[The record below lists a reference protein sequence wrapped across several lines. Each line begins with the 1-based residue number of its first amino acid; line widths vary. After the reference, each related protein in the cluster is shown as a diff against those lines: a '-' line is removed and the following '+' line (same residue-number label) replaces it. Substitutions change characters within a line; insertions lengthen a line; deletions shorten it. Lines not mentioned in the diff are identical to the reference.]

1 MVQDTVRNPILNSNT
16 FFKKGKTVVLALLSL
31 LFLTVILPA
40 CSGVEQGKEGDLPID
55 YNQYAQGNGFFCCTD
70 TAFLF
75 YEPQK
80 PIQFVDSNLTQ
91 PPEVMCAKPNCRHNS
106 ADCSG
111 YIDATGLFAYDNQ
124 LYYVAKGADSKV
136 GLYQMDFGG
145 GNRKELFSI
154 NEINE
159 LQSYGFTYRVASGYF
174 LLDLQK
180 EDAFEAVDTLYL
192 YPLKEKETVPVA
204 IYEEVSGE
212 ELVRFW
218 IRDDWVLYTIAR
230 DSAAEQQ
237 VLYGYQIST
246 QQTTLLCDDWRF
258 KNELTLRGDQL
269 YFFKE
274 TGALCVLDLVS
285 MEEKEFP
292 NQLEPIGENYNAIY
306 DDAFFYLTSGDNTN
320 SFGQAGVFIYT
331 YQGELLQFIPFEGNE
346 ILVYCISGPDV
357 TLFYDVM
364 SGENAPVYYL
374 EKADIAKGQAK
385 FLDVGKS

>member
-1 MVQDTVRNPILNSNT
+1 M
-16 FFKKGKTVVLALLSL
+16 ALLSL
-31 LFLTVILPA
+31 LILAVILPA
-40 CSGVEQGKEGDLPID
+40 CSVEQGNEGEISID
-55 YNQYAQGNGFFCCTD
+55 YNQYAQGNGFFSCTD

-75 YEPQK
+75 YEPRQ

-106 ADCSG
+106 ADCSA
-111 YIDATGLFAYDNQ
+111 YIDTTGLFAYDNQ

-154 NEINE
+154 SEINE
-159 LQSYGFTYRVASGYF
+159 LQSYGFTYRIASGYF

-180 EDAFEAVDTLYL
+180 EDAFEAIDTLYL
-192 YPLKEKETVPVA
+192 YPLQEKETVPVT
-204 IYEEVSGE
+204 IYEEENGE

-230 DSAAEQQ
+230 DSASEQQ
-237 VLYGYQIST
+237 LLYGYQIST
-246 QQTTLLCDDWRF
+246 QQTTLLWDDWHFR
-258 KNELTLRGDQL
+258 NELTLCGDQL

-274 TGALCVLDLVS
+274 TGTLCVLDLTS
-285 MEEKEFP
+285 MEAEEFS

-306 DDAFFYLTSGDNTN
+306 DDAYFYLTSGDSTN
-320 SFGQAGVFIYT
+320 SFGQAGLFIYT
-331 YQGELLQFIPFEGNE
+331 YQGELLQFIPFEENQ
-346 ILVYCISGPDV
+346 ILAYCISGPNV

-364 SGENAPVYYL
+364 SGENTPVYYL
-374 EKADIAKGQAK
+374 EKADIAEGQAE

>member
-1 MVQDTVRNPILNSNT
+1 MRNPILNPNAI
-16 FFKKGKTVVLALLSL
+16 FKKAREVVLALLSL

-40 CSGVEQGKEGDLPID
+40 CSVEQGNEGELSID
-55 YNQYAQGNGFFCCTD
+55 YNQYTQGNGFFSCTD

-75 YEPQK
+75 YEPQQ

-106 ADCSG
+106 ADCSA
-111 YIDATGLFAYDNQ
+111 YIDTTGLFAYDNQ

-145 GNRKELFSI
+145 GNRKELFAI

-159 LQSYGFTYRVASGYF
+159 LQSYGFTYRIASGYF

-180 EDAFEAVDTLYL
+180 ENVFEAVDTLYL
-192 YPLKEKETVPVA
+192 YPLKEKENAPVI

-218 IRDDWVLYTIAR
+218 IWDDWVLYTIAR

-237 VLYGYQIST
+237 DLYGYRIST
-246 QQTTLLCDDWRF
+246 QQTTLLSDDWRF
-258 KNELTLRGDQL
+258 RNELTLCGDQL

-274 TGALCVLDLVS
+274 IGTLCVLDLTS
-285 MEEKEFP
+285 MEEEEFP
-292 NQLEPIGENYNAIY
+292 NRLEPIGENYNAIY
-306 DDAFFYLTSGDNTN
+306 DDAYFYLTSGDSTN

-331 YQGELLQFIPFEGNE
+331 YQGELLQFIPFEGNQ
-346 ILVYCISGPDV
+346 ILAYCISGPDV

-364 SGENAPVYYL
+364 SGENIPVYYL
-374 EKADIAKGQAK
+374 KKADIAEGQAE

>member
-1 MVQDTVRNPILNSNT
+1 MRNPIRNLNAI
-16 FFKKGKTVVLALLSL
+16 FQEGRKVVLALLSL

-40 CSGVEQGKEGDLPID
+40 CSVEQGNEGELSID
-55 YNQYAQGNGFFCCTD
+55 YNQYAQGNGFFSCTD

-75 YEPQK
+75 YEPQQ

-91 PPEVMCAKPNCRHNS
+91 PPEVMCAKPNCQHNS
-106 ADCSG
+106 ADCSA
-111 YIDATGLFAYDNQ
+111 YIDTTGLFAYDNR

-154 NEINE
+154 SEINE
-159 LQSYGFTYRVASGYF
+159 LQSYGFTYRIASGYF

-180 EDAFEAVDTLYL
+180 ENAFEAVDTLYL
-192 YPLKEKETVPVA
+192 YPLKEKETAPLT
-204 IYEEVSGE
+204 IYEEENGE
-212 ELVRFW
+212 ELIRFW
-218 IRDDWVLYTIAR
+218 IQDDWVLYTIAR
-230 DSAAEQQ
+230 GSAAEQQ
-237 VLYGYQIST
+237 FLYGYQIST

-258 KNELTLRGDQL
+258 RNELTLRGDQL

-274 TGALCVLDLVS
+274 TGALCVLDLTS
-285 MEEKEFP
+285 MEAEEFP
-292 NQLEPIGENYNAIY
+292 NRLEPVGENYNAIY
-306 DDAFFYLTSGDNTN
+306 DDAFFYLTSGDSTN

-331 YQGELLQFIPFEGNE
+331 YQGELLQFIPFEENQ
-346 ILVYCISGPDV
+346 ILAYCISGPDV

-364 SGENAPVYYL
+364 SEENTPVYYL
-374 EKADIAKGQAK
+374 KKADIAEGQAE

>member
-1 MVQDTVRNPILNSNT
+1 MRNLILHISAFFQKERTVGLT
-16 FFKKGKTVVLALLSL
+16 LLSL
-31 LFLTVILPA
+31 LCLTVILPA
-40 CSGVEQGKEGDLPID
+40 CSGAERGDTGDFSVD
-55 YNQYAQGNGFFCCTD
+55 YNQYTQGNGFFSCTD

-80 PIQFVDSNLTQ
+80 PIQFVDLELTQ
-91 PPEVMCAKPNCRHNS
+91 QPEVMCAKPNCRHDS
-106 ADCSG
+106 ADCSA
-111 YIDATGLFAYDNQ
+111 YVDTTGLYAYNNQ
-124 LYYVAKGADSKV
+124 LYYVAEGADSKI

-145 GNRKELFSI
+145 GNRKELFPI

-159 LQSYGFTYRVASGYF
+159 LQSYGFTYRIASGYF

-180 EDAFEAVDTLYL
+180 ENAFEAIDTLYL
-192 YPLKEKETVPVA
+192 YPLKDKETAPVT

-218 IRDDWVLYTIAR
+218 IRDDWVLYAIAQ
-230 DSAAEQQ
+230 DPAAEQQ
-237 VLYGYQIST
+237 FLYGYQIST

-258 KNELTLRGDQL
+258 RNELTLCGDQL

-274 TGALCVLDLVS
+274 TGTLCVLDLTS
-285 MEEKEFP
+285 MEKEEFP
-292 NQLEPIGENYNAIY
+292 NPLEPISESYNAIY
-306 DDAFFYLTSGDNTN
+306 DDAYFYLTSGDSTN

-331 YQGELLQFIPFEGNE
+331 YQGKLVQFLPFEGNK
-346 ILVYCISGPDV
+346 ILAYCISGPDV

-364 SGENAPVYYL
+364 SGENTPVYFL

-385 FLDVGKS
+385 FLNLGERQF